1 MSTVT
6 IGVASLGDTQRRVSA
21 AFRGK
26 KQGARISFASE
37 DLLWK
42 TLTPKR
48 WALLKLM
55 AGQGSMAI
63 REIAR
68 RAKRDVRAVHSDVH
82 VLLRTGVLEKTEE
95 GGVVFPYD
103 AIHVD
108 FLLKAA

>member
-6 IGVASLGDTQRRVSA
+6 IGVVSLGDTQRRVSA

-63 REIAR
+63 REVAR

-103 AIHVD
+103 TIHVD

>member
-1 MSTVT
+1 MNTVT
-6 IGVASLGDTQRRVSA
+6 IGVASPGDTQRRASA
-21 AFRGK
+21 AFRGN

-42 TLTPKR
+42 ALTPKR
-48 WALLKLM
+48 WLLLKLM

-82 VLLRTGVLEKTEE
+82 VLLRIGVLEKAKE
-95 GGVVFPYD
+95 GGVEFPYD

>member
-1 MSTVT
+1 MNTVT
-6 IGVASLGDTQRRVSA
+6 IGVASLGDTQRRAAA

-55 AGQGSMAI
+55 AGQGLMAI

-82 VLLRTGVLEKTEE
+82 VLLRAGVLERSTG
-95 GGVVFPYD
+95 GGVAFPYD

>member
-1 MSTVT
+1 MNTVT
-6 IGVASLGDTQRRVSA
+6 IGVASLGDTRQRLSDA
-21 AFRGK
+21 LRGK

-37 DLLWK
+37 GLLWK

-55 AGQGSMAI
+55 VGQRAMAI

-68 RAKRDVRAVHSDVH
+68 RAQRDVRAVHSDVH
-82 VLLRTGVLEKTEE
+82 VLIWV
-95 GGVVFPYD
+95 GVVFPYD